1 MNPKCNKFML
11 TPNVINKMDS
21 IANEC
26 NNIHYY
32 IVAITNSMIVLQMSL
47 SSVLTNLYQ
56 FLAKQYFSELATPFS
71 SLYLF
76 IPKIASFQTEFYFL
90 IELEYRR
97 QRKTQD

>member
-1 MNPKCNKFML
+1 M
-11 TPNVINKMDS
+11 NVITYT
-21 IANEC
+21 I
-26 NNIHYY
+26 

-97 QRKTQD
+97 QRKTQDWKKDQKVSGSIKECS

>member
-1 MNPKCNKFML
+1 M
-11 TPNVINKMDS
+11 NVITYT
-21 IANEC
+21 I
-26 NNIHYY
+26 

-97 QRKTQD
+97 QRKTQDWKKDQKVSGSIKGM